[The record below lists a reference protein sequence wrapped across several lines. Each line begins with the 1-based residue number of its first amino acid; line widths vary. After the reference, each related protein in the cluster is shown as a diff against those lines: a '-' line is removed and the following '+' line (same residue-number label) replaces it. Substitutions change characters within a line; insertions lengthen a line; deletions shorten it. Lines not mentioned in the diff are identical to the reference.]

1 MTQLLTAGSFSS
13 RNTKHRP
20 SSGQVGREESK
31 MDLESTQLAGG
42 VGSADGS
49 SVTFE
54 VKSGRVPTEA
64 LLAGEA
70 ELARKSG
77 TYKVKVLT
85 SGPNSLVDGVLAGAH
100 AVDWQLFDAEAF
112 SFEF

>member
-1 MTQLLTAGSFSS
+1 
-13 RNTKHRP
+13 
-20 SSGQVGREESK
+20 

-42 VGSADGS
+42 VSSGDGT

-54 VKSGRVPTEA
+54 VKRGRVPTDA
-64 LLAGEA
+64 LLSEEA
-70 ELARKSG
+70 ELAKKG
-77 TYKVKVLT
+77 GYHKVKVLT
-85 SGPNSLVDGVLAGAH
+85 SGPNSLVDGVLVGAH